1 MYPPI
6 SHVYLDISRPFKGS
20 LYPQGE
26 LAQTAQAA
34 QAAQAE
40 QIRRNREA
48 KEPPGDG
55 SYMKWFNDMGLSE
68 NVGLIFPMK

>member
-6 SHVYLDISRPFKGS
+6 SHIQTYPDHSKDLFI
-20 LYPQGE
+20 PQGE
-26 LAQTAQAA
+26 LAQTAH
-34 QAAQAE
+34 AAQAE

-55 SYMKWFNDMGLSE
+55 SYMKWFND
-68 NVGLIFPMK
+68 IC